1 MIFCKRCIRHS
12 LINLTYL
19 INIVKVSLHA
29 LDGNIFPCFN
39 GLSFQYLRECALT
52 LLAYQAILYRNIVNS
67 SDIWLFVKRERRLL

>member
-29 LDGNIFPCFN
+29 LDGDILSCFN
-39 GLSFQYLRECALT
+39 GLGFQYLRERALT
-52 LLAYQAILYRNIVNS
+52 LLAYQSIL
-67 SDIWLFVKRERRLL
+67 